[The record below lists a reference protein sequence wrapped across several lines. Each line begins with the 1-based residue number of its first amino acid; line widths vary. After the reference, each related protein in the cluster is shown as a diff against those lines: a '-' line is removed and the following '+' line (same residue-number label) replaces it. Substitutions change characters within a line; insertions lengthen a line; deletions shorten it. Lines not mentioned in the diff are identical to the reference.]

1 MSRDKNQ
8 YMPLTDAED
17 IEIFGAHKTREQVL
31 AEEKARKKAERE
43 ALRREMAARR
53 AATKDGTALPQQGVW
68 SVVVVMVALLA
79 LAAAALTI
87 QFTRSAK
94 AERFTKDDTRTYFLA
109 ADATPD
115 MEQAGITAAVSE
127 VYYTKGGY
135 LCVKLAL
142 GNGADTDMLLE
153 AIDVALYNGSEQQIA
168 SGYAATGGD
177 LVVPAKGYEDYTFYI
192 SPEHITIT
200 DDPLT
205 ELGYTA
211 NITGSPVTDTTTE

>member
-1 MSRDKNQ
+1 MN
-8 YMPLTDAED
+8 
-17 IEIFGAHKTREQVL
+17 
-31 AEEKARKKAERE
+31 EEKARKQAERA

-53 AATKDGTALPQQGVW
+53 AARKESAALPRQGVW
-68 SVVVVMVALLA
+68 SVVVVTVAILA
-79 LAAAALTI
+79 LAAAALAI
-87 QFTRSAK
+87 QFTRAAK
-94 AERFTKDDTRTYFLA
+94 ADRFAKDDSRDTYFLA

-142 GNGADTDMLLE
+142 GNGADTAMRLE
-153 AIDVALYNGSEQQIA
+153 AIDLVLYNADEQQIA
-168 SGYAATGGD
+168 SGYAATSGE
-177 LVVPAKGYEDYTFYI
+177 LVVPAGGYDDYTFYV

-205 ELGYTA
+205 DVGYTV
-211 NITGSPVTDTTTE
+211 NVTGSPVTDTTTE